1 MRAQNH
7 QQITRGY
14 LKFTAYLIAT
24 IFTGVLI
31 YFCYIRT
38 SNIEV
43 SRIVDK
49 TEEYDKI
56 YVKQMELATRID
68 SLYQYTTMFNG
79 KLNDTYLL
87 HSVSRQKQE
96 ILSIMDDMSSRDVR
110 LYQKL
115 MSEVNVFLSVKDSIR
130 LAKTDENVVKE
141 DLLKCT
147 EENKQAARQ
156 LTLGGIT
163 VKQQPEKK

>member
-7 QQITRGY
+7 HSITLAY
-14 LKFTAYLIAT
+14 LKFSGYLIAS

-31 YFCYIRT
+31 YFCYIQT

-43 SRIVDK
+43 EKIVDK

-56 YVKQMELATRID
+56 YVKQIDLAGRID
-68 SLYQYTTMFNG
+68 SLYRYTMMFNTNR
-79 KLNDTYLL
+79 NDLHLL
-87 HSVSRQKQE
+87 RSVSSRKQE
-96 ILSIMDDMSSRDVR
+96 ILSMMDDMGGRDIR

-115 MSEVNVFLSVKDSIR
+115 MSEVNVFLGVKDSIR
-130 LAKTDENVVKE
+130 TAKTEEGLIRD

-147 EENKQAARQ
+147 EENKQASRQ
-156 LTLGGIT
+156 LTIGGIT
-163 VKQQPEKK
+163 VKK

>member
-7 QQITRGY
+7 KEITKGY
-14 LKFTAYLIAT
+14 WKFSGYLIACV
-24 IFTGVLI
+24 FTGVLI

-43 SRIVDK
+43 DRIVEK

-56 YVKQMELATRID
+56 YVQQIDLANRID
-68 SLYQYTTMFNG
+68 SLYQYMMMFNTN
-79 KLNDTYLL
+79 KNDIHLL
-87 HSVSRQKQE
+87 RSVSSRKQE
-96 ILSIMDDMSSRDVR
+96 ILSMMDDMSSRDIR

-115 MSEVNVFLSVKDSIR
+115 MSEVNVFLGVKDSIR
-130 LAKTDENVVKE
+130 MAKTEEGLIKT

-147 EENKQAARQ
+147 EENKQASRQ
-156 LTLGGIT
+156 LTIGGMT
-163 VKQQPEKK
+163 VKK

>member
-7 QQITRGY
+7 KEITKGY
-14 LKFTAYLIAT
+14 LKFSGYLVVC

-43 SRIVDK
+43 DRIVEK

-56 YVKQMELATRID
+56 YVKQIDLANRID
-68 SLYQYTTMFNG
+68 SLYRYTMMFNTN
-79 KLNDTYLL
+79 KNDIHLL
-87 HSVSRQKQE
+87 RSVSSRKQE
-96 ILSIMDDMSSRDVR
+96 ILSMMDDMSSRDIR

-115 MSEVNVFLSVKDSIR
+115 MSEVNVFLGVKDSIR
-130 LAKTDENVVKE
+130 TAKSEESMIKT

-147 EENKQAARQ
+147 EENKQASRQ
-156 LTLGGIT
+156 LTIGGMT
-163 VKQQPEKK
+163 VKK